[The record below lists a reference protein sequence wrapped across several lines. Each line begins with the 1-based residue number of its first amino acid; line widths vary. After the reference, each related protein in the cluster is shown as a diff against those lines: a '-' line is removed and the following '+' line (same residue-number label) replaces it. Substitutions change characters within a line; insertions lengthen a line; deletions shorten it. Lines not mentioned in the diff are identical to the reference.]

1 MLRRHLLLGR
11 MAYIPKERVGDLSLL
26 RIKPWGKGIMT
37 CLSVDGSIFCCLLRK
52 GLTAQPLNAYT
63 FESLTYE
70 LANSVK
76 RPVGQWGSVPREPLS
91 SLCERW
97 FTNWS
102 LVALHFSLKEKSYQL
117 LWVGGERAKRNC
129 SYFLKW
135 PISHVQS
142 HVPIC
147 PIPPSAHVFRRKKRV
162 CSNLKWMEALLFS
175 FHQKNDSPLR
185 LFLFKKIVKK

>member
-37 CLSVDGSIFCCLLRK
+37 CLSVDGSIFCCPLRK

-102 LVALHFSLKEKSYQL
+102 SIFLLKKSHTNFYESGEKEPRGTAHIFWSDLSVMFSPTSQFVQFLPPHMCLEERKE
-117 LWVGGERAKRNC
+117 
-129 SYFLKW
+129 
-135 PISHVQS
+135 
-142 HVPIC
+142 
-147 PIPPSAHVFRRKKRV
+147 SAVIWNGWKH
-162 CSNLKWMEALLFS
+162 CC
-175 FHQKNDSPLR
+175 
-185 LFLFKKIVKK
+185 FLFIRKMIPCWDYF